1 MNPIILV
8 DAQLPKTLT
17 NIECVDTQRQFDKDI
32 KQYVIQVSK
41 SMKFKQFDY
50 NYITLQ
56 LKGPQAAFIFTIETV
71 QKTRVR
77 VQFSP
82 QFAFSSAKNLFKF
95 PFLLPDQ
102 FVQLQFHIPS
112 LCEQFSKL
120 KEFEFGNCQLL
131 KVFLSNEIYKPTIFF
146 NKVYQQDN
154 FSQLQKLQIPVIK
167 MNSVLVDRSVLIQ
180 LSKQKPVLYNY
191 QDYLTQFKIESDQ
204 TLQELTNA
212 QLLQIQLFTA
222 KEEVKETDQIQQI
235 TKSQIKPE
243 TKVKKEVT
251 KTVKQPQKPYKSL
264 QDFEQNSQSEHSN
277 DYDIEN
283 IPLEFQQ
290 FEITYGEN
298 FKEEEGKDGQNVK
311 LLTPVKVKGS
321 KMKRQKLIGVKMN
334 KIVETQINYEDFKVE
349 DIENVQPEQVP
360 NEISDFE
367 DSELD
372 DMIKNE
378 MNLEDQKQDVND
390 LDEFLE
396 RGDTEIKSYMIDKLN
411 AKQKAQLK
419 SGILCGC
426 YTLQKQSDGLRLG
439 LVWDRIQNAFFEME
453 DDDDDE

>member
-1 MNPIILV
+1 MN
-8 DAQLPKTLT
+8 
-17 NIECVDTQRQFDKDI
+17 N
-32 KQYVIQVSK
+32 
-41 SMKFKQFDY
+41 
-50 NYITLQ
+50 
-56 LKGPQAAFIFTIETV
+56 
-71 QKTRVR
+71 
-77 VQFSP
+77 
-82 QFAFSSAKNLFKF
+82 
-95 PFLLPDQ
+95 
-102 FVQLQFHIPS
+102 
-112 LCEQFSKL
+112 
-120 KEFEFGNCQLL
+120 
-131 KVFLSNEIYKPTIFF
+131 
-146 NKVYQQDN
+146 
-154 FSQLQKLQIPVIK
+154 
-167 MNSVLVDRSVLIQ
+167 VLVDRSVLIQ
-180 LSKQKPVLYNY
+180 FSKQKPVLYNY
-191 QDYLTQFKIESDQ
+191 QDYLTQFKIESDP
-204 TLQELTNA
+204 TLQELINA

-222 KEEVKETDQIQQI
+222 KADIKETPDQQIQQI
-235 TKSQIKPE
+235 TKSQIKQE
-243 TKVKKEVT
+243 TKAKKEIT

-349 DIENVQPEQVP
+349 DIENQIQPEQVQ

-419 SGILCGC
+419 SGVLCGR